1 MHSDF
6 IFFSQT
12 IRTAACVS
20 YLIEKNVDLFL
31 TDSDFLTAA
40 AHALAFDHISVVKIL
55 PISVFYPENL
65 NPLPQNFREDFIS
78 KNENSCVSQIVKKPK
93 VEGQNIKND
102 NEVTGSSDGDKMNK
116 EMNLSDDIPEQYN
129 VEEGR
134 GTVSG
139 EKQIIKN
146 ETNENKKMEEYNE
159 NELKEN
165 SANVTLKSAFH
176 IVCQWGS
183 IKCMR
188 YLLDPEST
196 NSKIDDVLHKN
207 DLKCEL
213 EKRDHLK
220 NPPNNNNLKKNNVII
235 DNNIIANK
243 KIDTENSLI
252 KNTEMRLKF
261 PFNTNLSDGTT
272 PLHLAAKY
280 GHISCLTELITA
292 GADFRVFDRYGNTPL
307 SLAQKWGRKECET
320 YLLSLC
326 T

>member
-1 MHSDF
+1 M
-6 IFFSQT
+6 
-12 IRTAACVS
+12 
-20 YLIEKNVDLFL
+20 DLFL
-31 TDSDFLTAA
+31 TDIDFLTAA

-65 NPLPQNFREDFIS
+65 NPLPQNFRENFIS
-78 KNENSCVSQIVKKPK
+78 KNENSCVSQIVEKPK
-93 VEGQNIKND
+93 VEGQNIEND
-102 NEVTGSSDGDKMNK
+102 IEVTGLTDGDKMNK

-129 VEEGR
+129 VEEGG
-134 GTVSG
+134 GTISR

-146 ETNENKKMEEYNE
+146 KTIENNKMEEYNE

-165 SANVTLKSAFH
+165 NVNVTLKSAFH

-183 IKCMR
+183 IKCLR

-207 DLKCEL
+207 DMNCEL
-213 EKRDHLK
+213 ENRDDLK
-220 NPPNNNNLKKNNVII
+220 NLPKNNLKKNYVII
-235 DNNIIANK
+235 DNNIIANEN
-243 KIDTENSLI
+243 ISTENSQI
-252 KNTEMRLKF
+252 KNSEMRLKF

-280 GHISCLTELITA
+280 GHIACLTELITA

-307 SLAQKWGRKECET
+307 SLAQKWGRKECEI
-320 YLLSLC
+320 YLLSLS